1 MNKLTTLC
9 YIEKDNKYLMLH
21 RIKKENDINHDKWIG
36 VGGKFEW
43 GESPEE
49 CMLREVWEETGYTL
63 TSWQYRGIITFV
75 LGEDIVEY
83 MSLFTADGFEGTPI
97 DCNEGVLEWVEKDRI
112 PELNLWE
119 GDRIFFRL
127 LEEQKE
133 FFSLKLVYNK
143 QDILD
148 QAVLDAKE
156 LEIVTLE
163 NAVYMNMK
171 NDQAFLL
178 DMQLNLYEHQSTWN
192 PNMPLRF
199 LIYVT
204 KEYQMLIRNQT
215 LYASTLVELP
225 TPHFVVFYNGEEE
238 REAESVLKLSHSFC
252 QKADEPELELIVKV
266 LNINLDK
273 KQRILETCCLLKEY
287 MLLVDKI
294 RKYAAEYKDIN
305 RAAEQAV
312 TECIEENILAD
323 FLRKNRTEAIEVC
336 IFEYDEKREKE
347 LIRKAE
353 YAEGKKEGLK
363 EGQKQGEERVFG
375 IYRLYRDKYTE
386 NQIAEQMKID
396 VDEVRNILEK
406 FKE

>member
-1 MNKLTTLC
+1 MNEIGTVKRSGSQGYAVSDDFPFEENLLSL
-9 YIEKDNKYLMLH
+9 YNGESFALH
-21 RIKKENDINHDKWIG
+21 RCI
-36 VGGKFEW
+36 
-43 GESPEE
+43 
-49 CMLREVWEETGYTL
+49 
-63 TSWQYRGIITFV
+63 
-75 LGEDIVEY
+75 
-83 MSLFTADGFEGTPI
+83 
-97 DCNEGVLEWVEKDRI
+97 
-112 PELNLWE
+112 
-119 GDRIFFRL
+119 
-127 LEEQKE
+127 
-133 FFSLKLVYNK
+133 
-143 QDILD
+143 
-148 QAVLDAKE
+148 E
-156 LEIVTLE
+156 LEIVTLK

-199 LIYVT
+199 LMYVA
-204 KEYQMLIRNQT
+204 KEYQMLVRNQT
-215 LYASTLVELP
+215 LYASALVKVP
-225 TPHFVVFYNGEEE
+225 TPHFVVFYNGETEQ
-238 REAESVLKLSHSFC
+238 EAETILRLSHSFR
-252 QKADEPELELIVKV
+252 QKTDKPELELMVRV

-273 KQRILETCCLLKEY
+273 KQEVLEACQLLKEY
-287 MLLVDKI
+287 MLLVNKI
-294 RKYAAEYKDIN
+294 RRYTDEYKDIN
-305 RAAEQAV
+305 QAVEQAV

-353 YAEGKKEGLK
+353 YAEGKKEGLR
-363 EGQKQGEERVFG
+363 EGQKQGEKRVFG

>member
-1 MNKLTTLC
+1 MRNMNSVKVRRDHKDTLFRM
-9 YIEKDNKYLMLH
+9 IFST
-21 RIKKENDINHDKWIG
+21 RENLLSLYNAVNH
-36 VGGKFEW
+36 
-43 GESPEE
+43 SH
-49 CMLREVWEETGYTL
+49 YT
-63 TSWQYRGIITFV
+63 
-75 LGEDIVEY
+75 
-83 MSLFTADGFEGTPI
+83 
-97 DCNEGVLEWVEKDRI
+97 
-112 PELNLWE
+112 
-119 GDRIFFRL
+119 
-127 LEEQKE
+127 
-133 FFSLKLVYNK
+133 
-143 QDILD
+143 
-148 QAVLDAKE
+148 DAKE

-252 QKADEPELELIVKV
+252 QKADKPELELIVKV

-294 RKYAAEYKDIN
+294 RKYA
-305 RAAEQAV
+305 
-312 TECIEENILAD
+312 
-323 FLRKNRTEAIEVC
+323 
-336 IFEYDEKREKE
+336 
-347 LIRKAE
+347 AE